1 MKITSEQIENSQV
14 KLNVEVENAELNL
27 YLEKA
32 YQHLANRVSVPGF
45 RKGKTPRNILETMI
59 GKEAL
64 LQEAMEKMIPELYS
78 KAIKEKEIEPIARPQ
93 IEILQT
99 SPVIF
104 NAVIPV
110 KPDIKLGDYR
120 SIRIEQNPIKIED
133 KEVDFV
139 LQQLQLQKSTLI
151 PVDRPAEY
159 SDVVTM
165 DVEGKEQDKPL
176 PLRKDLV
183 YELIKDYQLPLPGFV
198 DNLVG
203 LCKNEQK
210 SFSLNYSA
218 DYSIKDLAGKEYSF
232 QVKINEIKKRELPE
246 INNEFAQSEGSE
258 DLPALKEKIFTQLK
272 ARAEQRADAEYEEKI
287 IDKIIESGT
296 IEFPP
301 ILTEVEIDNMIE
313 EESRNFTDGAK
324 GLESYFKNIHKSIE
338 EHRKELSETAAK
350 RVTRSLIIDKVSEVE
365 NVVADEPEIDL
376 EIEKMIGQAEN
387 DQENTRK
394 FWELPQARESIK
406 KFIIRRKTVDLLK
419 QIAGG

>member
-14 KLNVEVENAELNL
+14 KLNVEAENAELNV

-32 YQHLANRVSVPGF
+32 YQHLANRISVPGF

-120 SIRIEQNPIKIED
+120 SIRIEHNTIKIDD

-151 PVDRPAEY
+151 PVDRPSEY
-159 SDVVTM
+159 GDVVTM
-165 DVEGKEQDKPL
+165 DVEGKEQEKPL

-183 YELIKDYQLPLPGFV
+183 YELVKDYQLPLPGFV

-203 LCKNEQK
+203 LSKNEQK
-210 SFSLNYSA
+210 SFSINYPA

-232 QVKINEIKKRELPE
+232 QVKISEIKKRELPE
-246 INNEFAQSEGSE
+246 INDEFSKSEGSE
-258 DLPALKEKIFTQLK
+258 DLAALKEKIFTQLK
-272 ARAEQRADAEYEEKI
+272 ARAEQSADTEYEEKI
-287 IDKIIESGT
+287 MNKIIESGK

-313 EESRNFTDGAK
+313 EESRNFTDGVK
-324 GLESYFKNIHKSIE
+324 GLESYLKNVNKSIE
-338 EHRKELSETAAK
+338 EHRKELSEIAAK

-365 NVVADEPEIDL
+365 NIIADEPEIDL
-376 EIEKMIGQAEN
+376 EIEKMIGQAES
-387 DQENTRK
+387 DQENIRK
-394 FWELPQARESIK
+394 FWEFPQARGSIK